1 MKIKQGDLVQVIAG
15 SSKDKGKQGKV
26 VKTLAK
32 KDRVVVEGVKLV
44 TKHVKPSQQNS
55 DGGIVTIEA
64 PIHVSNVMI
73 VDPKTKKP
81 TRVGYTTDKNG
92 NKVRVTKASNTIL
105 DK

>member
-15 SSKDKGKQGKV
+15 SSKDRGKQGKV
-26 VKTLAK
+26 IKTFAK

-55 DGGIVTIEA
+55 EGGIVNVEA

-81 TRVGYTTDKNG
+81 TRIGYTTDKDG
-92 NKVRVTKASNTIL
+92 NKVRVTKASNTVI